1 MIDNNLPYGPE
12 LNPVGD
18 EFNADYISN
27 VQGSRGTYKSN
38 DNNQN
43 QQTLETS
50 SSVSGSSEAAQT
62 AGSTAVGTSTTT
74 TTIIATATG
83 GVVVG
88 GIVIGV
94 ITIGGV
100 VANIFANNFSYDYF
114 ALERKIE
121 YGLQLEFSEDNDVYV
136 QLLDSNK
143 NEVDLNEHEIVL
155 SDAYMIDDKSYIDI
169 SGFFYEI
176 EYDKEYFINAY
187 AFDKN
192 GQQFSIYEST
202 SPLVITSPTFGLT
215 DISVNSD
222 PERKII
228 RANATLFYNQENQ
241 GREVSIVLLDENG
254 SQVNDQS
261 GYIPAMPIEEGE
273 FDNYHFKD
281 YGNGVY
287 GYTDG
292 YTFKGLTSGKNYTI
306 EYREVS
312 YDQTGAP
319 SEEYEV
325 LETRNIYLEEA
336 DNYLP
341 YLSFIY
347 SSSNVDERSLIA
359 YYDYASNDITYDNY
373 FAKVE
378 NINGTDTLSEQYVSI
393 QFDPE
398 NGINIPMEGSSGFNY
413 KISLYG
419 NNNGSDTYTL
429 LIQNAIYY

>member
-18 EFNADYISN
+18 EFNAGYISN

-50 SSVSGSSEAAQT
+50 NSVSASSEAAQT
-62 AGSTAVGTSTTT
+62 AGSTVAGTSTTT

-83 GVVVG
+83 GVIVG

-94 ITIGGV
+94 ITID
-100 VANIFANNFSYDYF
+100 IY
-114 ALERKIE
+114 E
-121 YGLQLEFSEDNDVYV
+121 
-136 QLLDSNK
+136 K
-143 NEVDLNEHEIVL
+143 NYIPKDLNEHEIVL
-155 SDAYMIDDKSYIDI
+155 SDAYMVDDKSYIDI

-187 AFDKN
+187 AFDKS

-281 YGNGVY
+281 YGNGIY

-347 SSSNVDERSLIA
+347 SSSNVEEHSLIA

-373 FAKVE
+373 FSKVE
-378 NINGTDTLSEQYVSI
+378 NINGTDTLSERYVSI